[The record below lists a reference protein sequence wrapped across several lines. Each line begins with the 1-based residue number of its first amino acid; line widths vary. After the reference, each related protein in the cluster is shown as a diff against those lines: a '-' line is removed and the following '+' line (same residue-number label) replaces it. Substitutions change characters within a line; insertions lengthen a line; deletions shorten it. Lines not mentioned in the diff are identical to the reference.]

1 MAVADE
7 KESRTVQA
15 DAGSREITSFVC
27 DLRLSQ
33 CSARF
38 HALNSGA
45 SRSRRPFIDQKMQQ
59 ANQDQGGES
68 SDDKLRLKRPFER
81 ETRIVIRKEHE

>member
-1 MAVADE
+1 MQVARDHFF
-7 KESRTVQA
+7 R
-15 DAGSREITSFVC
+15 
-27 DLRLSQ
+27 LRS
-33 CSARF
+33 SPFPVYARF

-45 SRSRRPFIDQKMQQ
+45 SRSRRPFIDEKVKQ
-59 ANQDQGGES
+59 ANQDQGGKS